1 MERIAETNRRL
12 ALTDPLTSLPN
23 RRHLERYLD
32 QALAHAVFA
41 AFHQAGARLRPFSLV
56 LFDVDDFKRL
66 NERHG
71 YVAGDRVLATVGAVL
86 SRVCPNACPALTARL
101 GGDEFVAI
109 LPGKAT
115 DQARKAARRMAEAVA
130 RDPALSSQGVTVS
143 FGVAAPDATMRH
155 HRELLAAADR
165 DLHRRRAARSRP
177 ARRSPGHS
185 PRAGAPHILVRR
197 SRADCANPRSSRDR
211 AHHVTPGTSAM
222 TPSRRDTHDLQEFE
236 RSAEEF
242 ARAAGQVA
250 LGYFRTRIKVD
261 TKADGTPVTIADRE
275 AESLLRA
282 EIRRRYPDH
291 GIVGEEHGEVLPGAP
306 VRWILDPIDGTK
318 SFVHGVP
325 LWGVLIG
332 IEVDGE
338 PVVGVV
344 HLPALGEMVT
354 AAKGRGCRWNGA
366 PCSVSTENRLDRS
379 LVLTTNETA
388 MHGHPDEAGWRALAA
403 AAHLTRGW
411 GDCYGHVLVATGRA
425 QVMVDPGLASWDAAP
440 LLTIV
445 TEAGGCFTDLS
456 GESTIH
462 GGSGVSSNPALHP
475 RVLKLLAADP

>member
-23 RRHLERYLD
+23 RRHLERHLD

-197 SRADCANPRSSRDR
+197 SRADCPNPRSSRDR

-222 TPSRRDTHDLQEFE
+222 TPSRRNIFDLQELE

-242 ARAAGQVA
+242 ARAAGEIA
-250 LGYFRTRIKVD
+250 LGYFRTRIEVD

-275 AESLLRA
+275 AESRLRA
-282 EIRRRYPDH
+282 EIRRRFPDH

-325 LWGVLIG
+325 LWGRPHRHRG
-332 IEVDGE
+332 GGRARGRGRSPPRTGGDGDGRQGPGVPLERRAVFGFHRE
-338 PVVGVV
+338 PAGQEPRAHDQRDRHARPPRRSRLAGLGRGRAPDPRVGRLLRPRPGR
-344 HLPALGEMVT
+344 HGAGSGHGGPGAPPPGMRRPCSPSSPRRAGASRTYRASPPST
-354 AAKGRGCRWNGA
+354 AARGSPATRRSTRGC
-366 PCSVSTENRLDRS
+366 
-379 LVLTTNETA
+379 
-388 MHGHPDEAGWRALAA
+388 
-403 AAHLTRGW
+403 
-411 GDCYGHVLVATGRA
+411 
-425 QVMVDPGLASWDAAP
+425 
-440 LLTIV
+440 
-445 TEAGGCFTDLS
+445 
-456 GESTIH
+456 
-462 GGSGVSSNPALHP
+462 
-475 RVLKLLAADP
+475 